1 MRFLGAWR
9 LTGWRSGFACAY
21 VWFPSSAAPGAFL
34 CEVVLALLV
43 GAGCSLRSGVSPYQ
57 ASSGRV
63 FCSARSLRSAAP
75 VRSLAVGRS
84 GRVLSFLCLLVAS
97 ARSVGWSTQ
106 VARGLPLFPCRP
118 SVFQLAGVCS
128 SWLRRL
134 SRGRNCPS
142 WSSSQRYRRAVST
155 WQLPARFKNAIK
167 GGLVLSQLLVVG
179 GEGGSN
185 ILLRC
190 L

>member
-9 LTGWRSGFACAY
+9 LTGWRSGFVCGLG
-21 VWFPSSAAPGAFL
+21 WFTSSARPGGFL
-34 CEVVLALLV
+34 CEVVFALLV
-43 GAGCSLRSGVSPYQ
+43 GDGCSLRSGVSPYQ

-63 FCSARSLRSAAP
+63 FCSARSLRSAVP

-84 GRVLSFLCLLVAS
+84 GRVLSFLCLLVAV
-97 ARSVGWSTQ
+97 AGRCGWSTQ
-106 VARGLPLFPCRP
+106 VARRVRFPYQP

-142 WSSSQRYRRAVST
+142 WSSSRRYRRAVST
-155 WQLPARFKNAIK
+155 WQLPVRFKNATK
-167 GGLVLSQLLVVG
+167 RGLVLSLFLVCPAALAAISCVTK
-179 GEGGSN
+179 
-185 ILLRC
+185 
-190 L
+190 